1 MSWNVFRNN
10 IIRFSN
16 NTDAIRNTEQVA
28 NTYAIEYD
36 AAVRR
41 GSDALHMIPVLSTN
55 LPALIQSFQIAMI
68 KGSNSSSPTFSLI
81 NEIGSGVIAYWS
93 GATMQPFPIPL
104 IPAIGSIQNIVAVSN
119 TVINPGTWPVLPPI
133 TPMNIT
139 DAFVDFFIAAATSHL
154 TTVGGI
160 INTISLYPS
169 APSPI
174 PAPGVIVWNGYRI

>member
-1 MSWNVFRNN
+1 MSWTVFRNN
-10 IIRFSN
+10 IIQFSN
-16 NTDAIRNTEQVA
+16 NTDAIRNIEQVA

-41 GSDALHMIPVLSTN
+41 GSDSLHMISVLSTN
-55 LPALIQSFQIAMI
+55 LPALIQSFQLAMTT
-68 KGSNSSSPTFSLI
+68 GLNSSSPTFSLI
-81 NEIGSGVIAYWS
+81 NEMGNGVIAYWS

-104 IPAIGSIQNIVAVSN
+104 IPATGSIQNIVAVSN
-119 TVINPGTWPVLPPI
+119 TVTTPGTWPVLPPI
-133 TPMNIT
+133 TPMNT
-139 DAFVDFFIAAATSHL
+139 TNTFVDLFIAAATSHL

-160 INTISLYPS
+160 INTISLYPA